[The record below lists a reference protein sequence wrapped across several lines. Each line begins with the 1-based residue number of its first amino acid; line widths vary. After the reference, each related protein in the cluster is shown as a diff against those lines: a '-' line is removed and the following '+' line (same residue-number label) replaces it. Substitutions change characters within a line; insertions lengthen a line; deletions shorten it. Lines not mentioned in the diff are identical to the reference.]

1 MWGRK
6 ELTLAQL
13 SRQLDVDPSVVR
25 RWQYLIERD
34 GETAV
39 AANGDVVPAYKLR
52 EAEQRIRQLERA
64 LGRKT
69 MEVKILQAP
78 REEVTTEA
86 DIAKWNSL
94 RPAKVDYTQM
104 RELSDETELKE
115 TVACA
120 GGACEIVR

>member
-69 MEVKILQAP
+69 MEVKILQAT
-78 REEVTTEA
+78 REEV
-86 DIAKWNSL
+86 KKKPSWYGVSK
-94 RPAKVDYTQM
+94 R
-104 RELSDETELKE
+104 
-115 TVACA
+115 
-120 GGACEIVR
+120 